1 MKESHK
7 KFRILLEKRIDEVKY
22 LYNRYIILDKR
33 HFIEKG

>member
-22 LYNRYIILDKR
+22 LYNRNNYFR
-33 HFIEKG
+33 

>member
-22 LYNRYIILDKR
+22 LYNRYNYFR
-33 HFIEKG
+33 